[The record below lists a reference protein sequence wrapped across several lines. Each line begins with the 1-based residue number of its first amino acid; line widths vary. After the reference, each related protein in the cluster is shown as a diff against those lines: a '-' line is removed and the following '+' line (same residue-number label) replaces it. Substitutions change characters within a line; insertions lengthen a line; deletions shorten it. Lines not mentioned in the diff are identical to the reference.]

1 MANSSIFI
9 TELKNGSAIDIPNE
23 VVRGLNLQPGDK
35 VEVFIKRIRSRRLDI
50 KISRNPLVKILDI
63 KP

>member
-9 TELKNGSAIDIPNE
+9 TELKNGSTLDIPNE
-23 VVRGLNLQPGDK
+23 VITGLKLQPGDK

-50 KISRNPLVKILDI
+50 KISRNPLVRILDI

>member
-1 MANSSIFI
+1 MPNSSIFI
-9 TELKNGSAIDIPNE
+9 TELKDEQSIDIPGE
-23 VVRGLNLQPGDK
+23 VIKGLSLQPGDK

-50 KISRNPLVKILDI
+50 KISRNPLTKILDI

>member
-9 TELKNGSAIDIPNE
+9 TELKNGSTLDIPNE
-23 VVRGLNLQPGDK
+23 VISGLKLQPGDK